1 MPHYWSAIRANIQRN
16 DCNYASLI
24 NRNCNIK
31 EMIFSPE
38 DFDLPME
45 KKLRM
50 RVIAD
55 EIEKCDNVEE
65 IKKQLVTCAE
75 SLMRYQH
82 LLAVVLEDSLKKEL
96 ERMLPEGAKIVEDS

>member
-1 MPHYWSAIRANIQRN
+1 M
-16 DCNYASLI
+16 
-24 NRNCNIK
+24 
-31 EMIFSPE
+31 MFTPE
-38 DFDLPME
+38 HFELPME

-75 SLMRYQH
+75 SLMRYQTND
-82 LLAVVLEDSLKKEL
+82 VYT
-96 ERMLPEGAKIVEDS
+96 

>member
-1 MPHYWSAIRANIQRN
+1 
-16 DCNYASLI
+16 
-24 NRNCNIK
+24 
-31 EMIFSPE
+31 
-38 DFDLPME
+38 
-45 KKLRM
+45 M

-55 EIEKCDNVEE
+55 EIEKCDNVDE
-65 IKKQLVTCAE
+65 IKKQQLVTCAE

>member
-1 MPHYWSAIRANIQRN
+1 
-16 DCNYASLI
+16 
-24 NRNCNIK
+24 
-31 EMIFSPE
+31 MIFSPE

-55 EIEKCDNVEE
+55 EIEKCDNVDE

>member
-1 MPHYWSAIRANIQRN
+1 
-16 DCNYASLI
+16 
-24 NRNCNIK
+24 
-31 EMIFSPE
+31 MIFSPE

-55 EIEKCDNVEE
+55 EIEKCDNTEE
-65 IKKQLVTCAE
+65 LKKQLITCAE

-96 ERMLPEGAKIVEDS
+96 GRLLPETAKIIEDS

>member
-1 MPHYWSAIRANIQRN
+1 MLAMVGLEDVPHYWSAIRANIQRD
-16 DCNYASLI
+16 DCNHASII

-31 EMIFSPE
+31 QMMFTPE
-38 DFDLPME
+38 HFELPME

-65 IKKQLVTCAE
+65 IK
-75 SLMRYQH
+75 S
-82 LLAVVLEDSLKKEL
+82 S
-96 ERMLPEGAKIVEDS
+96 